1 VIVDDCQRWT
11 EKRESRRP
19 AGETIQT
26 SAYEV
31 APISSPAARAFVE
44 THHYSGTF
52 SPASYRFGLHER
64 GELVGVAVYGV
75 APSMAAHRAVF
86 GSLSLQQG
94 VSLARLVLL
103 DRVPGNGE
111 SWFVSRTFAMLREA
125 GVVAVESCADPE
137 PRPAADGKLT
147 HRGHV
152 GTVYQALNA
161 QYVGRTNAASL
172 RLLPDGT
179 CLNNRACGKIVRR
192 EQGCDYAV
200 AQLVRWGAETLQDD
214 EDALAWL
221 RTWRERLTRPM
232 RHGGNHRYLWPINK
246 RYSRMFDHM
255 PDYAYPK
262 LDLHHTITS

>member
-1 VIVDDCQRWT
+1 MIVDDCQRWT
-11 EKRESRRP
+11 ERRESRRP
-19 AGETIQT
+19 AGEVIQT
-26 SAYEV
+26 SGYEV
-31 APISSPAARAFVE
+31 APIASAVARAFVE

-52 SPASYRFGLHER
+52 SPASHRYGLHDH
-64 GELVGVAVYGV
+64 GELVGVAVFGC

-86 GSLSLQQG
+86 GDLTITQG
-94 VSLARLVLL
+94 VTLGRLVLL

-111 SWFVSRTFAMLREA
+111 SWFVSRAFALLREA

-161 QYVGRTNAASL
+161 RYVGRTNAASL

-179 CLNNRACGKIVRR
+179 CLNNRACGKIARR

-200 AQLVRWGAETLQDD
+200 AQLVRWGAEALRDD
-214 EDALAWL
+214 EDALTWL
-221 RTWRERLTRPM
+221 RTWRGQLTRPM
-232 RHGGNHRYLWPINK
+232 RHGGNHRYLWCLDK
-246 RYSRMFDHM
+246 RQRRAVLDHK
-255 PDYAYPK
+255 PTLAYPK
-262 LDLHHTITS
+262 LGGAA

>member
-1 VIVDDCQRWT
+1 MIVTTCQRWT
-11 EKRESRRP
+11 EHRESRRP
-19 AGETIQT
+19 AGEVIKT
-26 SAYEV
+26 AAFDVE
-31 APISSPAARAFVE
+31 PIPSPVARAFVE
-44 THHYSGTF
+44 QHHYSGTF
-52 SPASYRFGLHER
+52 SPASHRFGLHER
-64 GELVGVAVYGV
+64 GELVGVAVFGC

-86 GSLSLQQG
+86 GDLTITQG
-94 VSLARLVLL
+94 VTLGRLVLL

-111 SWFVSRTFAMLREA
+111 SWFVSRCFALLREA

-192 EQGCDYAV
+192 EQGCDYA
-200 AQLVRWGAETLQDD
+200 AQQLVRWGADPLLDD

-221 RTWRERLTRPM
+221 RTWREKLTRPM
-232 RHGGNHRYLWPINK
+232 RHGGNHRYIWSLDRRK
-246 RYSRMFDHM
+246 RRAVLSGK
-255 PDYAYPK
+255 PSLPYPK
-262 LDLHHTITS
+262 LNAA